1 MAIDKKYYTV
11 TDKETVNLL
20 IQHINESDVI
30 AYDTETNSL
39 NMRKGKIIGFSV
51 SGDVG
56 IGFYLPTMKWNTET
70 ESLDELEIEGI
81 GCHSIAKKIIS
92 MLIGKKLV
100 MHNASFDCRFT
111 TNFYGVNL
119 LPSLWVETQ
128 LLVHTVQEEGTGMG
142 VFGLKPLAIS
152 IQDHIGLDVAEAAN
166 KEQVE
171 LKESIVGNGGQVTR
185 ANYEIYK
192 ADMDILS
199 KYAAAD
205 TDLTLRVCYHFLG
218 RLKEEGLEK
227 FFFEEEVMPLYREVT
242 IPMEEYGVDLDIEL
256 ISETR
261 EAIIKDLEENKK
273 IVMDSLLA
281 LEGGRSWVID
291 HSLKEFPPKNK
302 GSYAQRLCEL
312 KSADLVRTGKLNK
325 FSFTVKAIEA
335 MEDSPLK
342 EFLQT
347 NDLTCLDE
355 KDVVRVSMSLWKEKN
370 DNEYINIQSKKH
382 LGAIAFDYLGIKP
395 MTQTRK
401 GQDQF
406 DMDLLGHLAKEHP
419 WAENLRIYNKLL
431 KIKSAYVDRFYD
443 GHEDGRYY
451 FYYKQNGTVSG
462 RYGSDAQQLPKPKE
476 EGEDVPIIVHYNNL
490 VRSFLI
496 AGEGRKVIDADYES
510 LEPHCFAS
518 VSGDKGLQDIFNNGW
533 DFYSTVAIKTE
544 KLEEDKIRYPD
555 GVSPDKK
562 SPVFLKKIDPVKRNK
577 AKAYSL
583 GLAYGMEAYA
593 LAMGLFSNKDN
604 ARAVK
609 AANKEDK
616 DKTPAVG
623 PNNRPNQAAI
633 TEAKAL
639 IEGYFTGFPNLKTW
653 KESSREQVKNHG
665 YIVNKVGRIRHL
677 PKVKAI
683 HEKFGDDILDW
694 RFRKGLETTVRPR
707 MDKKTGKTISP
718 KDQLLQVYRDYLN
731 GLNNCLNY
739 QLQSLAAAV
748 VNRAAV
754 QINRKLKEM
763 GVDGRVQAQV
773 HDQLIINVPEHEA
786 ERVAP
791 IVQEIMENT
800 TKLEG
805 VTLKAPPEISDN
817 WKEGH

>member
-1 MAIDKKYYTV
+1 MSIEKKYYTV
-11 TDKETVNLL
+11 TDKESINLL
-20 IQHINESDVI
+20 IQHINESDVL

-51 SGDVG
+51 SGDIG

-111 TNFYGVNL
+111 KNFYGVNL
-119 LPSLWVETQ
+119 LPSLWVENQ
-128 LLVHTVQEEGTGMG
+128 LLVHTTQEEGTGMG

-152 IQDHIGLDVAEAAN
+152 IQEHIGLDVADAAN

-171 LKESIVGNGGQVTR
+171 LKESIVNNGGQVTR

-205 TDLTLRVCYHFLG
+205 TDLTLRVCYYFLE

-227 FFFEEEVMPLYREVT
+227 FFFEEEVMPLYKEVT
-242 IPMEEYGVDLDIEL
+242 IPMEEYGVDLDMEL
-256 ISETR
+256 ITETR
-261 EAIIKDLEENKK
+261 EAIIKDLEKNKK

-281 LEGGRSWVID
+281 LDGGRSWVID

-312 KSADLVRTGKLNK
+312 KSADLARTGKGNK
-325 FSFTVKAIEA
+325 YSFTVKNIEA

-406 DMDLLGHLAKEHP
+406 DMDLLGHLAKDHP
-419 WAENLRIYNKLL
+419 WAENLRIYNKLV
-431 KIKSAYVDRFYD
+431 KIKSAYVDRFYE

-544 KLEEDKIRYPD
+544 RLEEDKIKYPN

-562 SPVFLKKIDPVKRNK
+562 SPIYLKALDPVKRNT

-583 GLAYGMEAYA
+583 GIAYGMESYA
-593 LAMGLFSNKDN
+593 LSRVLDVDQK
-604 ARAVK
+604 K
-609 AANKEDK
+609 AQELVD
-616 DKTPAVG
+616 
-623 PNNRPNQAAI
+623 
-633 TEAKAL
+633 
-639 IEGYFTGFPNLKTW
+639 GYLNGFPQLKQW
-653 KESSREQVKNHG
+653 RVDSREQVKKHG
-665 YIVNKVGRIRHL
+665 YIVNKVGRVRHL
-677 PKVKAI
+677 PKVKVI
-683 HEKFGDDILDW
+683 YEKFGDQIMDW
-694 RFRKGLETTVRPR
+694 RFRKQLS
-707 MDKKTGKTISP
+707 DQFGK
-718 KDQLLQVYRDYLN
+718 DNVMQVYRDFRN
-731 GLNNCLNY
+731 GLNNVLNY

-754 QINRKLKEM
+754 QINRKLEEL

-773 HDQLIINVPEHEA
+773 HDQLIINVPEKDA
-786 ERVAP
+786 EWLCP
-791 IVQEIMENT
+791 IIQDIMENT

-805 VTLKAPPEISDN
+805 VTLKAPPEVSNN